1 MIHASCTL
9 FWHLPR
15 SSARC
20 TMKSDPEVILKRLAA
35 NGVDGSRGVT
45 GSRLRAIEKART
57 GRPHS
62 PSAGPGYVREG
73 RALPFQLA
81 RKDRIR
87 FRYAEASGP
96 WLRIHG
102 SDHDDPGTAPPS
114 GAPYPG
120 HTAGPVLQHRPSETL
135 PRLWTEREGLAT

>member
-1 MIHASCTL
+1 
-9 FWHLPR
+9 
-15 SSARC
+15 
-20 TMKSDPEVILKRLAA
+20 
-35 NGVDGSRGVT
+35 
-45 GSRLRAIEKART
+45 
-57 GRPHS
+57 
-62 PSAGPGYVREG
+62 VREG

-102 SDHDDPGTAPPS
+102 SDRNDPGTAPPS
-114 GAPYPG
+114 GAPSPG

-135 PRLWTEREGLAT
+135 PRLWTEREWLAT

>member
-1 MIHASCTL
+1 
-9 FWHLPR
+9 
-15 SSARC
+15 
-20 TMKSDPEVILKRLAA
+20 
-35 NGVDGSRGVT
+35 
-45 GSRLRAIEKART
+45 
-57 GRPHS
+57 
-62 PSAGPGYVREG
+62 VREG

-87 FRYAEASGP
+87 FRCAEASGP

-102 SDHDDPGTAPPS
+102 SDHDHPGTAPPS

-135 PRLWTEREGLAT
+135 PRLWTEHEWLAT